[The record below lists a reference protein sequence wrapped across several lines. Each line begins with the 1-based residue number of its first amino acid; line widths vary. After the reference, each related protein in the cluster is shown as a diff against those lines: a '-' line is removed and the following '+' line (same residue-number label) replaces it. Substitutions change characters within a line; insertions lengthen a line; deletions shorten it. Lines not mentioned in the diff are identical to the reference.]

1 MLFITEPPLQLLKS
15 FIFYT
20 YQLNYFSSFLPFLVL
35 YPRNYS
41 LVQGYKMLLF
51 ILKVSHLAVTLRS
64 ESSCELNVYS
74 AGLWIHPHFV
84 AFKSIEQKCKVMC
97 FFSFPL
103 KCVPN
108 LIPLLHC
115 PDRCGLLKVRETLTS
130 FSFKIVVLILCPRI
144 SM

>member
-1 MLFITEPPLQLLKS
+1 
-15 FIFYT
+15 
-20 YQLNYFSSFLPFLVL
+20 
-35 YPRNYS
+35 
-41 LVQGYKMLLF
+41 MLLF

-64 ESSCELNVYS
+64 ESSCELNS
-74 AGLWIHPHFV
+74 AWLGIHPHFV

-115 PDRCGLLKVRETLTS
+115 PDRRGLLKVRETLTS

>member
-15 FIFYT
+15 FIFHT

-41 LVQGYKMLLF
+41 LGQRYKMLLF
-51 ILKVSHLAVTLRS
+51 ILQASHLAVTLRS

-74 AGLWIHPHFV
+74 VGLGIHPHFV
-84 AFKSIEQKCKVMC
+84 AFKSIEHKCKVMC

-115 PDRCGLLKVRETLTS
+115 PDHCGLLKVRETLTQLPS
-130 FSFKIVVLILCPRI
+130 LSRSLY
-144 SM
+144 